1 MPNDPQ
7 KKRAIELSVVP
18 DFIREKFRESQ
29 RNKTPPVRTMP
40 QERGD
45 DIPEEERM
53 RLREM
58 IGEGESPKKF
68 AKGGMAENKQYGRK
82 SYTGGTMLVRK
93 GVSADDLSRMAYEEL
108 EKDPEKAVKLFKA
121 AGEQRANESLGR
133 DSGGG
138 VDSSEFPGAPEG
150 YKDGPPKKFAKG
162 GMVKG
167 YAKGGSVMPRG
178 YGKARSK
185 PCKLS

>member
-1 MPNDPQ
+1 MPGDRM
-7 KKRAIELSVVP
+7 KKRAEELSVVP

-29 RNKTPPVRTMP
+29 RNKTPPMRTMP

-45 DIPEEERM
+45 NMPEEERM

-58 IGEGESPKKF
+58 IGEEPQRF
-68 AKGGMAENKQYGRK
+68 AM
-82 SYTGGTMLVRK
+82 
-93 GVSADDLSRMAYEEL
+93 
-108 EKDPEKAVKLFKA
+108 
-121 AGEQRANESLGR
+121 
-133 DSGGG
+133 
-138 VDSSEFPGAPEG
+138 
-150 YKDGPPKKFAKG
+150 G